1 MKPRIALAAP
11 ALLITTAATAQP
23 ASAPYRASGSEPT
36 WTLRIDRGLIAFAAP
51 RERLRV
57 MVPAPVAR
65 PSFNGLRYVTPRITI
80 DVTYAR
86 CIDLRTRE
94 AYHDRVAVT
103 VGRRSF
109 GGCGGEKLTPTL
121 ALAGTRWMIAAV
133 DGRPVRTARTTDI
146 RFTDTRIA
154 GNAGCNSFGAGYT
167 QEGGSLITQRMV
179 STKMACVGEGMSTEN
194 AFFRVLGQPTTIARD
209 GAMAVTLAGRGGSVT
224 LRRID

>member
-1 MKPRIALAAP
+1 MKPIIALAAP
-11 ALLITTAATAQP
+11 ALLIATAATAQP
-23 ASAPYRASGSEPT
+23 ASPPYRASGSEPT

-57 MVPAPVAR
+57 VAPAPVAR
-65 PSFNGLRYVTPRITI
+65 PSFNGLRYVTPRITV
-80 DVTYAR
+80 DVTYVR

-94 AYHDRVAVT
+94 AYHDRVTVM

-109 GGCGGEKLTPTL
+109 SGCGGEKLTPTL

-154 GNAGCNSFGAGYT
+154 GNAGCNSFGGAYRFAGDRLST
-167 QEGGSLITQRMV
+167 GQVMT
-179 STKMACVGEGMSTEN
+179 TKMACVGPGADVEGRFLAAIAS
-194 AFFRVLGQPTTIARD
+194 ARVVRSGADTITLSGESGTIELRAAR
-209 GAMAVTLAGRGGSVT
+209 
-224 LRRID
+224 